1 MDMIRL
7 SVPGTLR
14 YRDVVLTSVASVCRL
29 VLSDPAVQ
37 QEAGHRARV
46 TDFNDGLVSAVSE
59 AFNNIALHAYAGR
72 TAGMVEFEMEIS
84 HDTVTIRVLDFG
96 KSFDPA
102 AQTSPNLDYL
112 HESKMGLHII
122 RTCVDTFSYARGN
135 PPQSANVL
143 TLKKSYL
150 AAKSGSSG

>member
-14 YRDVVLTSVASVCRL
+14 YRDAVLRVVASACRL

-37 QEAGHRARV
+37 QEAGHRATV
-46 TDFNDGLVSAVSE
+46 SDFNDGLVSAVSE

-72 TAGMVEFEMEIS
+72 TAGMAEFELEIS
-84 HDTVTIRVLDFG
+84 HDTVTVRVFDFG
-96 KSFDPA
+96 MSFDPA
-102 AQTSPNLDYL
+102 AETSPNLDYL

-122 RTCVDTFSYARGN
+122 RTCVDAFSYVRGN
-135 PPQSANVL
+135 PPQSPNVL
-143 TLKKSYL
+143 TLKKSYF
-150 AAKSGSSG
+150 ATKSDVSG

>member
-14 YRDVVLTSVASVCRL
+14 YRDVVLRVTASVCRL

-37 QEAGHRARV
+37 QEAGHRAHV
-46 TDFNDGLVSAVSE
+46 SNFEDALVSAVSE

-72 TAGMVEFEMEIS
+72 AAGMAEFEMEIS
-84 HDTVTIRVLDFG
+84 GDTAIIRVFDFG

-102 AQTSPNLDYL
+102 AETSPNLDYL

-122 RTCVDTFSYARGN
+122 RTCVDTFSYVRGN
-135 PPQSANVL
+135 PPQSPNVL
-143 TLKKSYL
+143 TVKKSYFT
-150 AAKSGSSG
+150 ATSEASE